1 MNVAPYFVAGQCG
14 ERYCPVLCLF
24 LEGLLCAGPS
34 ISSTRAHIMNKYDIR
49 TGQVKRRNYS
59 KQLYV

>member
-1 MNVAPYFVAGQCG
+1 MNVAPCFVAGQCG

-49 TGQVKRRNYS
+49 TGQVKRS
-59 KQLYV
+59 